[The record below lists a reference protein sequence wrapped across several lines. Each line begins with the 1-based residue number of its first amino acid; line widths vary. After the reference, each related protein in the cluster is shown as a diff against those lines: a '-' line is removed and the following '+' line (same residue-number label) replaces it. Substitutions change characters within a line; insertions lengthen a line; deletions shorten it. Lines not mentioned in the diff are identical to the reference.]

1 MKTKRVARI
10 PARRC
15 LVAPISTISFILTF
29 FAGVANAEF
38 DISRVPLY
46 LGGTIEPNVMFL
58 LDDSGSM
65 QFETMPELPNDSYYL
80 FPTVEDMYGS
90 TTSGSDLYSRY
101 IVAFND
107 AALNNIRSR
116 SSFNNKIFYNPFIDY
131 LPWVDYRN
139 APLPNII
146 PSSAPY
152 NPRSPGLGR
161 LNLTVENSWRLWVNS
176 SGETFAE
183 TRNFWPITFYV
194 YKGSGSASE
203 VKNYVKYQIRG
214 ATGYRK
220 DLNGGADVSITVFP
234 WGRTIAQ
241 ETQNFAN
248 WFSYY
253 RSRILT
259 ARAGIGRAFAAQAE
273 GMRVG
278 FGSINHGSTDVDGV
292 ETTSIISGVRRFEED
307 ARSSF
312 FSALYDHKIPTA
324 GTPLRLAL
332 DDAGRYF
339 SRTDDKGPWSSSPGS
354 SGGTDLSCR
363 QSYAILL
370 TDGYWSEGSSYEARS
385 EGIRNVNVDGLPGS
399 PITDPDGASYTYSAI
414 APYADSYENT
424 LADVAMYYWK
434 RDLRTD
440 IDNRV
445 PTTTINPAF
454 WQHMSLFSIGLGV
467 EGTISPDAAFA
478 AIDSGTTIPW
488 GNPLE
493 GTTAVKD
500 ARKVDD
506 LLHASVNARG
516 GFFSASDPDE
526 FAQVIKETLESIGR
540 RSSSASAAAVS
551 AFQLSSESKIFRAT
565 YESGGWTGDLAAY
578 ALDPVT
584 GQPTATPSWSAAALI
599 PAHGSRSIFTWSPES
614 GGTGVPFL
622 WSSITT
628 AQKGYLN
635 SDARLL
641 NYLRGEQ
648 LHEVGGAG
656 DGVFRARAGKL
667 GDIVNSDP
675 AYVASEDFGYATLS
689 GIPLAQRTAYV
700 TRKNSTAF
708 KERPGT
714 LYVGANDGMLHAFD
728 ASTGVEKFAFIP
740 NSVFPYLKEL
750 ADPDYTHR
758 YYVDGAPKVGDAWI
772 GTSWKTVLVGST
784 GAGGRSYFALD
795 VENPNAFGAG
805 KVMWEFSHAE
815 LGYTIGQAS
824 IVMTE
829 GGDWVAIFGNG
840 YNSDSHKA
848 QLFVVRLSDGALLA
862 RIDTGVGSATT
873 PNGLA
878 TPVAVDFDQ
887 DGAAD
892 MVYAADMQGNVWK
905 FDLTSTAAANW
916 KVAFGGKPLFQAKD
930 SLGNAQSITAKPQVA
945 ALGGRGVY
953 VYIGTG
959 QFFER
964 GDQGD
969 MARQSL
975 YGIKDE
981 CGRRV
986 TGSDCEAATGSS
998 KVARTNLLEQSITYE
1013 YRLTVGD
1020 KNWGLRQV
1028 TNRTMS
1034 PTSPEKGFFIDLISP
1049 RLGVQG
1055 ERVTEAVSVWSDRV
1069 IFVTRIPNSDPCSF
1083 GGSSWLMEVDPATGG
1098 RLDFAAFDLNSD
1110 GLFDMAD
1117 WVPLL
1122 DNEGNPVLDEDGNEV
1137 RIPPTGIL
1145 NEDGMM
1151 RMPAVLRVGD
1161 TVMKN
1166 MTDTSG
1172 QLVQIPNKVPF
1183 SLGRQSWRQLR

>member
-1 MKTKRVARI
+1 MQPKRI
-10 PARRC
+10 SHTPAPCRLAAHIAAMSFC
-15 LVAPISTISFILTF
+15 LT
-29 FAGVANAEF
+29 GVAGMASAASF
-38 DISRVPLY
+38 DISSVPLY
-46 LGGTIEPNVMFL
+46 LGGTIEPNILFI

-65 QFETMPELPNDSYYL
+65 QFEAIPESLTWTNYL
-80 FPTVEDMYGS
+80 FPPVSNMYGGS
-90 TTSGSDLYSRY
+90 IYDNRIIQFSDTSARN
-101 IVAFND
+101 VQV
-107 AALNNIRSR
+107 R
-116 SSFNNKIFYNPFIDY
+116 SSHNNKIFYNPNVTY
-131 LPWVDYRN
+131 LPWVNQDN
-139 APLPNII
+139 VAWANINPVDAPF
-146 PSSAPY
+146 
-152 NPRSPGLGR
+152 NPQNYSRGKW
-161 LNLTVENSWRLWVNS
+161 NLTTEKSFNRWRND
-176 SGETFAE
+176 SGTNDT
-183 TRNFWPITFYV
+183 TRTYWPITFYV
-194 YKGSGSASE
+194 YKGSGA
-203 VKNYVKYQIRG
+203 VDNYRNYVKYQIRG
-214 ATGYRK
+214 TTGYRQ
-220 DLNGGADVSITVFP
+220 DLNGGSEITVTTFP
-234 WGRTIAQ
+234 WGRSVAQ

-259 ARAGIGRAFAAQAE
+259 ARAGIGRGFAAQGE

-278 FGSINHGSTDVDGV
+278 FGAINTNSSTVDGKSGGTV
-292 ETTSIISGVRRFEED
+292 IRGVRRFESAD
-307 ARSSF
+307 RAAF
-312 FSALYDHKIPTA
+312 FSELYGHTIPAA
-324 GTPLRLAL
+324 GTPLRRAL
-332 DDAGRYF
+332 DDAGQYF
-339 SRTDDKGPWSSSPGS
+339 SRTDDRGPWSTTPGAT
-354 SGGTDLSCR
+354 GGTDLSCR
-363 QSYAILL
+363 QSYTILM
-370 TDGYWSEGSSYEARS
+370 TDGYWSEGSEYDARTS
-385 EGIRNVNVDGLPGS
+385 AARDNVDGVAGSAITGPG
-399 PITDPDGASYTYSAI
+399 GESYTYSATS
-414 APYADSYENT
+414 PFSDSYSDT

-440 IDNRV
+440 VENRV

-454 WQHMSLFSIGLGV
+454 WQHMSLFGIGLGV
-467 EGTISPDAAFA
+467 EGTVSPDAAFA

-599 PAHGSRSIFTWSPES
+599 PAHGSRSIFTWSLES

-635 SDARLL
+635 NDARLL

-675 AYVASEDFGYATLS
+675 AYVASEDYGYATLS
-689 GIPLAQRTAYV
+689 GIPLTQRTAYV
-700 TRKNSTAF
+700 ARKNSAAF

-740 NSVFPYLKEL
+740 NSVFPYLKDL
-750 ADPDYTHR
+750 ADPDYAHR

-795 VENPNAFGAG
+795 VENPNAFGAD
-805 KVMWEFSHAE
+805 KIMWEFSHAE

-862 RIDTGVGSATT
+862 RLDTGVGSATT

-892 MVYAADMQGNVWK
+892 MAYAADMLGNVWK

-930 SLGNAQSITAKPQVA
+930 SLGNPQSITAKPQVA

-986 TGSDCEAATGSS
+986 TGSDCEAATGAS
-998 KVARTNLLEQSITYE
+998 KVARTDLLQQFISYE
-1013 YRLTVGD
+1013 YRLTVGS
-1020 KNWGLRQV
+1020 KSWGLRQV
-1028 TNRTMS
+1028 TNETMS
-1034 PTSPEKGFFIDLISP
+1034 FAKKGFFIDLISP

-1055 ERVTEAVSVWSDRV
+1055 ERITEAVSVWSDRV

-1098 RLDFAAFDLNSD
+1098 RLDFAAFDLNGD